1 MSLGRNYLVFFLVL
15 ITYTKESFSF
25 ASYSDYYFR
34 RIQNDEENALCLG
47 STGSLPSDISNLNNV
62 LEYQSCFAN
71 KKKSFASFIEKQP
84 TSQENLELIY
94 GDIGICNCLRDKA
107 VKNPSLG
114 VELARGARPSDET
127 KLDSL
132 PKNYENN
139 LNNAIQENGKFLF
152 DASMICQGDEKCLG
166 LWVSKNTLHNAVKEK
181 SNIDSLLGTTGLE
194 KIDPNQ
200 EKAREMY
207 EKYYDKASKDKIKE
221 EGNAYAQSLLEETPP
236 VEGQCVLGREFIAF
250 KQKESFEEVSQSL
263 SQLDLNNFNPDEW
276 DFRKLKRKYD
286 SLMTNSPEF
295 KKANE
300 EEINSLKNKLI
311 FLNYNPLVKTFLT
324 IDPRSDEEIK
334 KIPPGFASRTGIK
347 PEFFLAENVKNRK
360 TELLR
365 ILKSYAGPQKSVCT
379 ANDQK
384 SCMDNVLKNK
394 NLKEFNTSLK
404 DFFLR
409 ADNGKVAKIQSHQLA
424 KDLLFQHR
432 PVNDNNLPLTQEA
445 IVSAYLKENPG
456 KDPDRCASFGVDNDC
471 PEIYGGYC
479 KKLDLVRPKIFL
491 GIKEPIADDL
501 DLKLENSFNP
511 NIKTNPEFLSFNK
524 RMCDSKFQTKNKES
538 VSFNEYKVKD
548 CKQQN
553 LIECRTQFFQKK
565 VKGKLP
571 DDVDHMMTFLKRANV
586 KFYSRVKETILN
598 IRSSSSG
605 GGDNNSDW
613 ESVRSSQHLSEIS
626 ENDYFGFDNSI
637 DEKLK
642 PLNDEPLPSE
652 ITKDAGKMDP
662 TKDDSAQAPFS
673 FNPDYSASS
682 SVAPSLDD
690 KKSDKQKIENMTDE
704 KKKNLLSDWENEYE
718 DWRKSKNAT
727 DTSQL
732 SPADSAKDSLYKK
745 EIETLRTLLE
755 EQRKLTETQSKL
767 LNDAISRKNADSVS
781 PDQKPVVAREKMSQN
796 SNVFGQNSSSS
807 FSNSSSQDA
816 DSASRN
822 PASFSEAAKLNNSS
836 SGANAFKNVSNS
848 GGSSRR
854 SSVENSDSLAREQA
868 KLVNVKSFSDG
879 SILVEPNSGTAPNA
893 ITLSVSDEQ
902 YKVLLVNPTGLS
914 LNQIEKSIPVDQ
926 ITKLEK
932 SGEIILLLKNG
943 SNPPFEVKVERKQ
956 NKLVYSLKDKNG
968 KDQKPVRRVFTR
980 KALENELKVQR

>member
-1 MSLGRNYLVFFLVL
+1 MSLRRNYLVLFLAL
-15 ITYTKESFSF
+15 ITYTEESFSF
-25 ASYSDYYFR
+25 GSYSDFYFR

-47 STGSLPSDISNLNNV
+47 KTSVIPPYIDNLNNA
-62 LEYQSCFAN
+62 LEYQSCFEN
-71 KKKSFASFIEKQP
+71 KKSFAMFRERQL
-84 TSQENLELIY
+84 TSEENSNLIS
-94 GDIGICNCLRDKA
+94 GDIKICDCLRDKA

-114 VELARGARPSDET
+114 YFLAEGAKPSDDT
-127 KLDSL
+127 KLNSL
-132 PKNYENN
+132 PKNYEKN
-139 LNNAIQENGKFLF
+139 LKNAIQENGKFLF
-152 DASMICQGDEKCLG
+152 DASIICQGDEKCLE
-166 LWVSKNTLHNAVKEK
+166 LWVSKETIHNSVRGK
-181 SNIDSLLGTTGLE
+181 SNNDPLLETSLLET
-194 KIDPNQ
+194 KDPNQ
-200 EKAREMY
+200 EKAKELY
-207 EKYYDKASKDKIKE
+207 QKYYDKASREKIKD
-221 EGNAYAQSLLEETPP
+221 EGSSYAQSLLEETTP
-236 VEGQCVLGREFIAF
+236 EKGQCVLGREFIAF
-250 KQKESFEEVSQSL
+250 KQKESFEKVSQSL
-263 SQLDLNNFNPDEW
+263 SQLDLNSFNSDDW
-276 DFRKLKRKYD
+276 DFRKLRTRYD
-286 SLMTNSPEF
+286 ALMSNSPEF
-295 KKANE
+295 KRANE
-300 EEINSLKNKLI
+300 NEIVTLKNKLI
-311 FLNYNPLVKTFLT
+311 FLNYNPLVKTFLM
-324 IDPRSDEEIK
+324 IDPVSKEDRDKINPNFFKDK
-334 KIPPGFASRTGIK
+334 KIK
-347 PEFFLAENVKNRK
+347 PEFYESTNINKRK
-360 TELLR
+360 TDLLSM
-365 ILKSYAGPQKSVCT
+365 LKSYAGPQKTVCT
-379 ANDQK
+379 ASNQK

-394 NLKEFNTSLK
+394 NFKEFNNSLK
-404 DFFLR
+404 DFFIR
-409 ADNGKVAKIQSHQLA
+409 ADNGIAVKIRSHQLA
-424 KDLLFQHR
+424 KDTLFQHR
-432 PVNDNNLPLTQEA
+432 PVEDNIPLTQEA
-445 IVSAYLKENPG
+445 IVNAYLQENPG
-456 KDPDRCASFGVDNDC
+456 RDPDKCIPEYGVDEDC
-471 PEIYGGYC
+471 PKIYGGYC
-479 KKLDLVRPKIFL
+479 KKLDSVRSKFL
-491 GIKEPIADDL
+491 SPQDSVQDDL
-501 DLKLENSFNP
+501 ELKLDNSFNP
-511 NIKTNPEFLSFNK
+511 DINTNPEFLAFNK
-524 RMCDSKFQTKNKES
+524 RMCDSKFDTRKGS
-538 VSFNEYKVKD
+538 ISFNEYKASN
-548 CKQQN
+548 CKIIN
-553 LIECRTQFFQKK
+553 LVECRTEFFKNK

-571 DDVDHMMTFLKRANV
+571 EEVDNMMTFLKVAKL
-586 KFYSRVKETILN
+586 KFYPRIKETILS

-605 GGDNNSDW
+605 GGDNISDW
-613 ESVRSSQHLSEIS
+613 ESVRSSQHLSDIS
-626 ENDYFGFDNSI
+626 ENEYFGFDGSTE
-637 DEKLK
+637 EKFST
-642 PLNDEPLPSE
+642 LNDEPLPSDLA
-652 ITKDAGKMDP
+652 KGAGKMDP
-662 TKDDSAQAPFS
+662 AKEDSAQAPFS

-690 KKSDKQKIENMTDE
+690 KKSDKHKIENMTDE

-732 SPADSAKDSLYKK
+732 SPADAAKDSLYKK

-796 SNVFGQNSSSS
+796 SNVFGHNSSSS
-807 FSNSSSQDA
+807 FSNSSSQDG
-816 DSASRN
+816 DSVSRN

-879 SILVEPNSGTAPNA
+879 SILVEPNSSSTPNA